1 VNDER
6 CPLLAARSLVKEF
19 GGKRVLNDVCFDLF
33 PGEIVGL
40 LGPNGAG
47 KTTTLR
53 LLVDLLRPDEG
64 TLQFAGATA
73 DRSAMDRIGYL
84 PEERGLYKRLTVARV
99 ISYFAALKGVSR
111 PVAEARAEALL
122 TELGLGGHL
131 TTKCEALSKGMQQ
144 KVQLVGALI
153 HDPEVVLLDEP
164 FSGLD
169 PVSTQQVREQ
179 IRQLR
184 ETGKAVLLSTHL
196 MGEAETLCDR
206 VLMISGGELVLEGAV
221 QSLKERRA
229 DGRTWTVEC
238 DTDLTACPLVQSAE
252 RTRGGRVQVVVL
264 NPDVVSADLL
274 RWLADHRVEVQG
286 VAKQI
291 PSLEEV
297 FLRAVAS

>member
-6 CPLLAARSLVKEF
+6 RPILAARSLVKEF
-19 GGKRVLNDVCFDLF
+19 GGKRVLSGVSFDLF

-64 TLQFAGATA
+64 TLDFAGATA
-73 DRSAMDRIGYL
+73 DRGAMDRIGYL
-84 PEERGLYKRLTVARV
+84 PEERGLYKRLTAVRAV
-99 ISYFAALKGVSR
+99 CYFAALKGVPR
-111 PVAEARAEALL
+111 PVAESRAEALL

-131 TTKCEALSKGMQQ
+131 TAKCEELSKGMQQ

-164 FSGLD
+164 FTGLD

-179 IRQLR
+179 IRRLR
-184 ETGKAVLLSTHL
+184 EAGKSVLLSTHL
-196 MGEAETLCDR
+196 MSEAETLCDR
-206 VLMISGGELVLEGAV
+206 VLMINRGELVLEGAV
-221 QSLKERRA
+221 QALKQRLADDRA
-229 DGRTWTVEC
+229 WTVEC

-252 RTRGGRVQVVVL
+252 RTRNGRLQVVTL
-264 NPDVVSADLL
+264 NPDVPSADLL
-274 RWLADHRVEVQG
+274 RWLADHRVEVQA
-286 VAKQI
+286 VAKQV

-297 FLRAVAS
+297 FLRAVSS